1 MSGRPPSGRLK
12 NAWFAAWGHAAYK
25 ISSEIGINCR
35 PGALTGL
42 LFQRAPSPEISWRC
56 QAATKTSNVQRSTFN
71 TNAPEGNGRRPTLEV
86 ERWMLE
92 VSVAKNPRVRLI
104 RLGGIRES
112 EFEFQY

>member
-56 QAATKTSNVQRSTFN
+56 QAATKNVQRSTFN
-71 TNAPEGNGRRPTLEV
+71 TNTPEGNGSTSDLGSRTLDVGSFSREKSSCPTNSAGWDQGV
-86 ERWMLE
+86 
-92 VSVAKNPRVRLI
+92 
-104 RLGGIRES
+104 
-112 EFEFQY
+112 

>member
-1 MSGRPPSGRLK
+1 MSGGPPSSLLK

-42 LFQRAPSPEISWRC
+42 LFQ
-56 QAATKTSNVQRSTFN
+56 
-71 TNAPEGNGRRPTLEV
+71 
-86 ERWMLE
+86 
-92 VSVAKNPRVRLI
+92 LI
-104 RLGGIRES
+104 WLGGIRES